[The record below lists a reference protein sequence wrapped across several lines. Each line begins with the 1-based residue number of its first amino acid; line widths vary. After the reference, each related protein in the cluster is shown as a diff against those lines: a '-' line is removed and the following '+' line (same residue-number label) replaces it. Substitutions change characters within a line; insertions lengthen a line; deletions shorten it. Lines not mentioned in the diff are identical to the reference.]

1 MLDITTFF
9 SQNERVTI
17 YHPGTCDHEG
27 KHVLYW
33 MQRAQRGYQNAAL
46 NAAIDLGNALDLPI
60 VVVFVLTEF
69 AAANLRHY
77 TFMLEGIA
85 SVNRDLQHRGTPFL
99 IRRGKPVEQILL
111 MARELQAAAII
122 SDECELRTPRVWRD
136 ELKKHT
142 QIPFAC
148 VDADLVVPAK
158 FFPKEEW
165 AARTLRPKL
174 LRLLPNFLQPVI
186 DVEPKHKLSNAP
198 CDTGDVRNPLSY
210 LNSLVIDSSVKPS
223 DYFQGGQD
231 EGKRRLKLFM
241 EDRLAGYTQQRN
253 HPEFERTS
261 ELSAYL
267 HFGQISVQQI
277 AWDIHQYTPNSIVG
291 ESKESKHYDEGKA
304 AFLEE
309 LIVRRELA
317 INFVLRNPHYDK
329 LEGCP
334 QWGKETLRKHALDPH
349 TWNYSLEELELA
361 KTHDEL
367 WNASQREMVESGR
380 IHGYLRMYWAK
391 KILEWVEDPALAFHY
406 AVYLNDKYEIDGR
419 DANGYT
425 GIAWAIGGKH
435 DRPWGPERPIFGL
448 VRYMS
453 LGGMQRK
460 FDTQMY
466 IKKWDSRLK
475 PRRDRHYEE

>member
-9 SQNERVTI
+9 SENERVTI
-17 YHPGTCDHEG
+17 YQPGICNPAG
-27 KHVLYW
+27 KYTLYW
-33 MQRAQRGYQNAAL
+33 MQRAQRGYENAAL

-69 AAANLRHY
+69 EAANLRHY

-85 SVNRDLQHRGTPFL
+85 VVRRDLQDRGTPFI
-99 IRRGKPVEQILL
+99 IRKGKPVEQILY
-111 MARELQAAAII
+111 MAEELQAAAII
-122 SDECELRTPRVWRD
+122 SDESELRTPRAWRD
-136 ELKKHT
+136 ELKK
-142 QIPFAC
+142 QSPVPFAC
-148 VDADLVVPAK
+148 VDADVVVPGK

-174 LRLLPNFLQPVI
+174 LRLLPIYLQPVM
-186 DVEPKHKLSNAP
+186 DLEPEHKLNTSP

-210 LNSLVIDSSVKPS
+210 LSSLMIDSSVEPS
-223 DYFQGGQD
+223 KYFHGGQD

-241 EDRLAGYTQQRN
+241 EGRLAEYAQQRN
-253 HPEFERTS
+253 HPEVEGTS

-277 AWDIHQYTPNSIVG
+277 AWDIHHYNPNSIEG
-291 ESKESKHYDEGKA
+291 ASKHFDEGKA

-317 INFVLRNPHYDK
+317 INFVLRNPHYDE

-380 IHGYLRMYWAK
+380 MHGYLRMYWAK

-460 FDTQMY
+460 FDTQAY
-466 IKKWDSRLK
+466 IKKWNSSLK
-475 PRRDRHYEE
+475 P